1 MREVWNRLWDINT
14 IGTHILTYTFAPLL
28 LQSADPR
35 LLFVTSGTSTL
46 AESDNLALRFN
57 QPPKKGWPK
66 SSLMIPAYR
75 AMKAWCI
82 APGFLAMGIGGNLE
96 MNKQMG
102 AIDPAVGADLVRDV
116 VEGGEDQHVGRVI
129 RRDGVQPW

>member
-75 AMKAWCI
+75 ASKT
-82 APGFLAMGIGGNLE
+82 G
-96 MNKQMG
+96 MNILG
-102 AIDPAVGADLVRDV
+102 SS
-116 VEGGEDQHVGRVI
+116 
-129 RRDGVQPW
+129 RRME